1 MDSCGKIMDSCG
13 KHVGI
18 TKKKNYQVHDRT
30 V

>member
-13 KHVGI
+13 KQMGI